1 MKKTEYPSYFRAY
14 DLIKT
19 KIIRNEFNPRQRLNE
34 VDLAKEFGL
43 SRTPVRE
50 ALIMLEKD
58 ELITRYDL
66 SRGFYIKHYSLQD
79 INNLYEFRQIIEL
92 PLVRGIINNAND
104 HDLDKLSGI
113 LKEVDEIIE
122 QNRPADAL
130 VRAIDFHLCSFQ
142 VCTKNS
148 FMIKSLR
155 NCYEKLIIISWS
167 CQDIGACTHSALE
180 HKQMLG
186 ALKARDLSALM
197 ECTQRHICGARDR
210 MVDTLKVDGDR
221 LYYLP

>member
-1 MKKTEYPSYFRAY
+1 MKLNEHPAYCRAY
-14 DLIKT
+14 KLIKT

-34 VDLAKEFGL
+34 VDLAEELGL

-66 SRGFYIKHYSLQD
+66 SRGFYIKQYSLQD

-92 PLVRGIINNAND
+92 PLVRGIINNSSD
-104 HDLDKLSGI
+104 HDIENLSGI
-113 LKEVDEIIE
+113 LSEVDDIIE
-122 QNRPADAL
+122 QNQPADAL
-130 VRAIDFHLCSFQ
+130 VRAIDFHLCCFQ

-148 FMIKSLR
+148 FIIKSLR
-155 NCYEKLIIISWS
+155 DCYEKLTIISWS
-167 CQDIGACTHSALE
+167 CQDIGACTHSARE
-180 HKQMLG
+180 HKQMLD

-197 ECTQRHICGARDR
+197 KCTQRHICGARDR
-210 MVDTLKVDGDR
+210 MIETLKVDPDR